1 MKKNINKKDIK
12 LPTTKE
18 LELELKSEKYKF
30 RYKSLL
36 KSTIYT
42 LIIVIAI
49 SVLIATL
56 FFPVLQIYGTSMEP
70 VLKENDIVVT
80 LKKTEFKRGDIIAF
94 YYNNR
99 ILVKRIIATSSE
111 WINVDNEGNIYI
123 NDNLLDEPYIKEKS
137 LGESDIEYPYQVP
150 EGSYFVIGD
159 QRTTSLDSRNN
170 EIGSIPKEDI
180 IGKIIFKTWPFKRIG
195 IIK

>member
-1 MKKNINKKDIK
+1 MKKNINDVK

-18 LELELKSEKYKF
+18 LEIELKYEKYKI
-30 RYKSLL
+30 RYKALL

-42 LIIVIAI
+42 LIIVIAV

-80 LKKTEFKRGDIIAF
+80 FKKNEFKHGDIIAF

-111 WINVDNEGNIYI
+111 WVNIDEDGNVFVNN
-123 NDNLLDEPYIKEKS
+123 NLIDEPYIKEKS
-137 LGESDIEYPYQVP
+137 LGESNIEYPYQVP
-150 EGSYFVIGD
+150 EGSYFVLGD
-159 QRTTSLDSRNN
+159 KRKISLDSRID

-180 IGKIIFKTWPFKRIG
+180 IGKIIFKTWPLKRIK